1 MYMEKDT
8 AIMAAFFWKYVMKY
22 VNGYFTSTF
31 SALLPRTR
39 MYMPFVGLI
48 T

>member
-8 AIMAAFFWKYVMKY
+8 AIMAASFWKDVTKY
-22 VNGYFTSTF
+22 RNSYFTSTF

-39 MYMPFVGLI
+39 MYIPVVGLL